1 MNLRLS
7 SGVFCLSALLL
18 ASCGSQPQKNHGPIK
33 LGDPSTVV
41 TETDPSK
48 LQDLVVD
55 VHPTLTPIAET
66 PKPKDTAKNTAT
78 PAVDTTHK
86 TAQTA
91 TPPPPA
97 PAQTVPNGPGLKAEF
112 KETTFFIGG
121 LNAKISGNGNLM
133 NANGAVYTLNSG
145 NIPGNSVHVTGNVTK
160 VSQRYQSIVMLK
172 GKNGNLRLDDLT
184 ETTNWKQVNGSNGAY
199 TITGMGD
206 NELNVIDADGSDLK
220 KAVQKACR
228 SRHLSGKKM
237 QEWMNLL
244 GNAKAPNQ
252 KPCFITL
259 RSAMWKVDGKDAS
272 GKIFSKQIRI
282 DIPL

>member
-1 MNLRLS
+1 LKEFDYFRQQIKGSMNLRLS

-18 ASCGSQPQKNHGPIK
+18 ASCGSQQQKNHGPIK

-41 TETDPSK
+41 TESDPSN

-55 VHPTLTPIAET
+55 VHPNLTPVAET
-66 PKPKDTAKNTAT
+66 PKPKDTAKNAAT
-78 PAVDTTHK
+78 PAVDTAHK
-86 TAQTA
+86 TAQA
-91 TPPPPA
+91 TPPPTPA
-97 PAQTVPNGPGLKAEF
+97 PAQSVPNGPGLKAEF

-172 GKNGNLRLDDLT
+172 GKNGNLRLDELT

-199 TITGMGD
+199 PIAGMGD
-206 NELNVIDADGSDLK
+206 NELNVIDADGSEPKTILHHT
-220 KAVQKACR
+220 ALGHVE
-228 SRHLSGKKM
+228 SG
-237 QEWMNLL
+237 
-244 GNAKAPNQ
+244 
-252 KPCFITL
+252 
-259 RSAMWKVDGKDAS
+259 R
-272 GKIFSKQIRI
+272 
-282 DIPL
+282 